1 MIFSG
6 LETEYLV
13 LCGIATTLLMLRS
26 RLKNRLALKDAA
38 DILTVSVSSGSVL
51 QALNNIF
58 FMSLY
63 DCAGTIFGLNWQ
75 FSSGLDED
83 RLPIVLFMY
92 WNAVFDPHCHVA
104 FICTL
109 FFRWLP
115 TVTCSQFCHC
125 FHAIQSR
132 LNLIHAPSTI

>member
-1 MIFSG
+1 MFVVMIFSG

-58 FMSLY
+58 FS
-63 DCAGTIFGLNWQ
+63 CRCTT
-75 FSSGLDED
+75 
-83 RLPIVLFMY
+83 VLVPY
-92 WNAVFDPHCHVA
+92 LV
-104 FICTL
+104 
-109 FFRWLP
+109 
-115 TVTCSQFCHC
+115 
-125 FHAIQSR
+125 
-132 LNLIHAPSTI
+132 